1 AIAILFGISLGVMN
15 FSIYQSFARIPLG
28 VAVTIEF
35 LGPLAVAVAGSR
47 HLRDVGWVVLAATGV
62 VLLTQGGHGHLNLAG
77 VLFAA
82 LAATCWAA
90 YIVLSS
96 ATGQRFPGSAGLA
109 IAMVVSAVIV
119 TPPALIAGGGAMFR
133 PAVLAI
139 GAAIGILSSV
149 IPYRLELESLRRI
162 PMRLFGVWM
171 SLEPAVAALIG
182 LALLG
187 QHLSAVQW
195 LAICCVLVGC
205 AGAAGITRGDDP
217 RNPPLLGGTTRPPQT
232 PPGLYHKGV
241 LVDLRSR
248 VAAWTRPVLAPTPVS
263 MRRLALAGVI
273 ADTVIMSTGAAVR
286 LSASGLGCPDW
297 PQCSAADVV
306 ASKNA
311 GQTLLNTW
319 IEFGNRLLNFP
330 LVIIAALIFIA
341 AWRFRPDGRRRRDLV
356 WRGAAQPLGVVAQA
370 VSGGIVVLTKLNP
383 ATVSV
388 HFLVSAAVVAAAVAL
403 HMRCAALA
411 DVSGIPEATPVR
423 RDLRVMSAA
432 LVAVTCLMLTAGTV
446 VTGTG
451 PLAGDAGVPRYPL
464 PLEGVTQFHADIG
477 WLLAG
482 LSIALVLVLR
492 LSAAPRRAVR
502 AGWVVLA
509 ALGSQGVIGYI
520 QYFTH
525 LPAGLVWGHVTGSVV
540 VGIAVLRL
548 YFTVRERA
556 PVNSAR
562 TGPAVTAP
570 SRQPEPLD
578 R

>member
-1 AIAILFGISLGVMN
+1 
-15 FSIYQSFARIPLG
+15 
-28 VAVTIEF
+28 
-35 LGPLAVAVAGSR
+35 
-47 HLRDVGWVVLAATGV
+47 
-62 VLLTQGGHGHLNLAG
+62 
-77 VLFAA
+77 
-82 LAATCWAA
+82 
-90 YIVLSS
+90 
-96 ATGQRFPGSAGLA
+96 
-109 IAMVVSAVIV
+109 
-119 TPPALIAGGGAMFR
+119 
-133 PAVLAI
+133 
-139 GAAIGILSSV
+139 
-149 IPYRLELESLRRI
+149 
-162 PMRLFGVWM
+162 
-171 SLEPAVAALIG
+171 
-182 LALLG
+182 
-187 QHLSAVQW
+187 
-195 LAICCVLVGC
+195 
-205 AGAAGITRGDDP
+205 
-217 RNPPLLGGTTRPPQT
+217 
-232 PPGLYHKGV
+232 V

-273 ADTVIMSTGAAVR
+273 ADTMIMSTGAAVR

-297 PQCSAADVV
+297 PQCSTADVV

-341 AWRFRPDGRRRRDLV
+341 AWRFRPGEPDGRRRRDLV
-356 WRGAAQPLGVVAQA
+356 WLGAAQPLGVVAQA
-370 VSGGIVVLTKLNP
+370 VIGGIVVLTKLNP

-388 HFLVSAAVVAAAVAL
+388 HFLVSAAVVAAAVTL
-403 HMRCAALA
+403 HMRCAAIA
-411 DVSGIPEATPVR
+411 DTSRVPGTTPVR
-423 RDLRVMSAA
+423 RDLRVISAA
-432 LVAVTCLMLTAGTV
+432 LVAVTCLMLAAGTV

-482 LSIALVLVLR
+482 LSIAMVLVLR
-492 LSAAPRRAVR
+492 LSAAPPRAVR
-502 AGWVVLA
+502 AGWIMLA

-525 LPAGLVWGHVTGSVV
+525 LPAGLVWVHVTGSVLV
-540 VGIAVLRL
+540 WIAVLRL

>member
-1 AIAILFGISLGVMN
+1 M
-15 FSIYQSFARIPLG
+15 P
-28 VAVTIEF
+28 
-35 LGPLAVAVAGSR
+35 
-47 HLRDVGWVVLAATGV
+47 
-62 VLLTQGGHGHLNLAG
+62 
-77 VLFAA
+77 
-82 LAATCWAA
+82 
-90 YIVLSS
+90 
-96 ATGQRFPGSAGLA
+96 
-109 IAMVVSAVIV
+109 
-119 TPPALIAGGGAMFR
+119 
-133 PAVLAI
+133 
-139 GAAIGILSSV
+139 
-149 IPYRLELESLRRI
+149 
-162 PMRLFGVWM
+162 
-171 SLEPAVAALIG
+171 
-182 LALLG
+182 
-187 QHLSAVQW
+187 
-195 LAICCVLVGC
+195 
-205 AGAAGITRGDDP
+205 
-217 RNPPLLGGTTRPPQT
+217 
-232 PPGLYHKGV
+232 
-241 LVDLRSR
+241 DLKSR
-248 VAAWTRPVLAPTPVS
+248 VAAWTRPVLEPTPVS
-263 MRRLALAGVI
+263 MRRLALAGVV

-330 LVIIAALIFIA
+330 LVVIAVLIFVA
-341 AWRFRPDGRRRRDLV
+341 AWRFRPDGPDTRRRRDLV
-356 WRGAAQPLGVVAQA
+356 WLAATQPLGVVAQA
-370 VSGGIVVLTKLNP
+370 VIGGIVVLTKLSP

-411 DVSGIPEATPVR
+411 AASGMPETVPVR

-432 LVAVTCLMLTAGTV
+432 LVAVTCLMLAAGTV

-464 PLEGVTQFHADIG
+464 PLEGVTQLHADIG

-492 LSAAPRRAVR
+492 LSAAPKRAVR
-502 AGWVVLA
+502 AGWIVLA

-525 LPAGLVWGHVTGSVV
+525 LPAGLVWVHVTGSVLV
-540 VGIAVLRL
+540 WIAVLRL
-548 YFTVRERA
+548 YFTVHERA
-556 PVNSAR
+556 PVNTAR
-562 TGPAVTAP
+562 TGPVVTAP